1 MEQDCDKDSK
11 GKIMTT
17 TRNKNIQQAVDQV
30 LMITRVFDAP
40 RKLVFKA
47 WTEPESLKR
56 WWSPKDF
63 TCPFSEVDLRPGGKY
78 LNCMRSPEGKDYWSQ
93 GVYRQIVEPER
104 IVYTDTFADENG
116 NTVSPESYGL
126 SSDWP
131 AEALV
136 EVNFAEHGGKTEVT
150 IRHSP
155 IKPGSERDMCRQG
168 WNECLDKLAYYLAQ
182 EQQSIPRTM
191 KAVAIDRF
199 GGIETLKLQTLP
211 IPKVGPDEI
220 LIRTEL
226 AGVGVWDIYE
236 REGGFAKLFGIEP
249 KFPYILGSDGAGKV
263 MAVGERVKK
272 FKQGA
277 HVYGF
282 SLLNPK
288 GGFYAEYIVLKA
300 DHASIIPDNLM
311 TEQAG
316 AMPVDA
322 MTALRGLDDTL
333 GIKRGQSVLIFGA
346 SGGIGH
352 MALQLAKRMGASVLA
367 VASGEDGMALAKRLG
382 ADATIDGHKD
392 DIEAAARKFAPD
404 GLDAALLTAGG
415 KAAEKALAVIR
426 DGGRVAYPNGV
437 LPVPQVRSTIRA
449 QSYDGMPDPQAI
461 EKLNHLIKSGPFE
474 VHIAR
479 TFPLEKAAE
488 AHRALNEHYLGK
500 LALRPS

>member
-1 MEQDCDKDSK
+1 
-11 GKIMTT
+11 MTT
-17 TRNKNIQQAVDQV
+17 IGKHIQQAADQV
-30 LMITRVFDAP
+30 LMITRVLDAP
-40 RKLVFKA
+40 RNLVFKT
-47 WTEPESLKR
+47 WTEPERIKR

-63 TCPFSEVDLRPGGKY
+63 TCTVSEVDLRPGGKY
-78 LNCMRSPEGKDYWSQ
+78 LNCMRSPEGKNYWSQ
-93 GVYRQIVEPER
+93 GVYREIVEPER
-104 IVYTDTFADENG
+104 IVCTDTFADENG
-116 NTVSPESYGL
+116 NPVSPESYGM
-126 SSDWP
+126 SSGWP

-136 EVNFAEHGGKTEVT
+136 EVTFAEHGGKTEVT
-150 IRHSP
+150 LRHSP

-168 WNECLDKLAYYLAQ
+168 WNECLDKLADYLAQ

-211 IPKVGPDEI
+211 IPEVGPDEI

-236 REGGFAKLFGIEP
+236 REGGFAKVFGIKP
-249 KFPYILGSDGAGKV
+249 TFPYILGSDGAGTV
-263 MAVGERVKK
+263 MAVGDNVRK

-333 GIKRGQSVLIFGA
+333 GLKRGETVMIFGA
-346 SGGIGH
+346 SGGVGH
-352 MALQLAKRMGASVLA
+352 MAVQLAKRMGASVLA
-367 VASGEDGMALAKRLG
+367 VASGNDGVALARRLG
-382 ADATIDGHKD
+382 ADVTIDGHKD
-392 DIEAAARKFAPD
+392 DIEAAARKFAPN

-415 KAAEKALAVIR
+415 EAAEKALAAIR

-437 LPVPQVRSTIRA
+437 QPVPQVRSTLTV
-449 QSYDGMPDPQAI
+449 QGYDGMPDQQAI
-461 EKLNHLIKSGPFE
+461 ERLNHLIESGPFE

-479 TFPLEKAAE
+479 TFPLEKVAD
-488 AHRALNEHYLGK
+488 AHRALHKHYLGK